1 MPNLLAPEKTRI
13 RKRRK
18 RKLTEEEFMRLP
30 SDGRKYELVNGEAKE
45 VPAGHRH
52 DVIAFRLGAKLY
64 SCPLA
69 EKGYIAGAQA
79 GFRMINGN
87 IRSPDVAFTLKERL
101 KDGKPSVGFEDFA
114 PDLAVEVVSPSEDEV
129 DLLSKVAEYFAS
141 GVQMVWLLFPEKRIA
156 KVFTAPFEMTT
167 FTENDELTGGT
178 LLPEFRVR
186 VGELFDI

>member
-1 MPNLLAPEKTRI
+1 MPNLLAPEKTRV

-30 SDGRKYELVNGEAKE
+30 SDGRKYELVDGEAKE

-64 SCPLA
+64 SCPSA
-69 EKGYIAGAQA
+69 EKGYIAGSQA

-141 GVQMVWLLFPEKRIA
+141 GAQMVWLLFPEKRIA
-156 KVFTAPFEMTT
+156 KVFTAPFEMITL
-167 FTENDELTGGT
+167 TENDELTGGT